1 MRQRVTGDILQ
12 ASETSSLDLSVVC
25 PFYNEGQIIEQAID
39 TMLSQLGKLD
49 VSWELI
55 VVDDGSRDDSG
66 EIAHKKAKEHERL
79 RALSY
84 PYNRGRGHALRTGI
98 MQARGEVIVTTEIDL
113 SWGDEIVEQL
123 YRATQEQP
131 DVDIVVASP
140 HMPGG
145 EYKNVPFKRVFFSRF
160 GNFVIRALMSNAVTM
175 NTGMTR
181 AYRRDVIR
189 SLPLEEDKKEFHLEV
204 ILKAQSLG
212 YRFSEIPATLE
223 WKQYKLQG
231 QRVERKSSSKVNKLV
246 LTHSLF
252 SLFANPIRYVWGL
265 SVVSLLGSLGFLIWG
280 IVRVATGQVSVY
292 MVIISLA
299 MAIAGLTLF
308 GFGLMAQQSNMIQR
322 ELWLLKRHLKT
333 SSSSRLPP
341 PEDSV
346 YTSGG

>member
-1 MRQRVTGDILQ
+1 MMQPVSGDIVQ
-12 ASETSSLDLSVVC
+12 VSEMSSLDLSVVC
-25 PFYNEGQIIEQAID
+25 PFYNEGQIIGDAID
-39 TMLSQLGKLD
+39 TMLSQLGRLD

-55 VVDDGSRDDSG
+55 VVDDGSRDNSG
-66 EIAHKKAKEHERL
+66 HIARKKANEHEQL
-79 RALSY
+79 RALGY

-98 MQARGEVIVTTEIDL
+98 VQARGEVIVTTEIDL
-113 SWGDEIVEQL
+113 SWGDDIVEQL

-131 DVDIVVASP
+131 DVDIVIASP

-181 AYRRDVIR
+181 AYRRDAIR
-189 SLPLEEDKKEFHLEV
+189 SLPLDEDKKEFHLEV
-204 ILKAQSLG
+204 ILKAQALG

-223 WKQYKLQG
+223 WKEYKHQG
-231 QRVERKSSSKVNKLV
+231 VRVERKSSSKINKLV
-246 LTHSLF
+246 LSHSLF

-265 SVVSLLGSLGFLIWG
+265 AILSLLGSMGFLGWAV
-280 IVRVATGQVSVY
+280 VRVVTGEVSVY
-292 MVIISLA
+292 AVIVSLA
-299 MAIAGLTLF
+299 LAITGLTLF

-322 ELWLLKRHLKT
+322 ELWLLKRDLKN
-333 SSSSRLPP
+333 SSWSAPS
-341 PEDSV
+341 EDSE